1 MTARFI
7 RADPEA
13 RKQRL
18 LREALLD
25 VRVLVPFVEFPAA
38 RQPADEEQTLNAYR
52 ARAWNAGVT
61 IDGIAN
67 LAVIGAGILVV
78 LVAAATADPDA
89 LAPVQ
94 QAVLA
99 LAIAV

>member
-25 VRVLVPFVEFPAA
+25 VRALVPFVEHPEAC
-38 RQPADEEQTLNAYR
+38 QPAEQEPAMNAHH
-52 ARAWNAGVT
+52 AKAWNAGVT

-67 LAVIGAGILVV
+67 LAVIGAGVLVV
-78 LVAAATADPDA
+78 LVAAATTGPEA
-89 LAPVQ
+89 LAHVQ
-94 QAVLA
+94 QVAVA
-99 LAIAV
+99 LAIAG